1 MFQNVQT
8 KNIKFYDDG
17 ISIRTLKEQQEY
29 IKSPKYQIILNDLKE
44 LNEKRKRGRKEYM
57 KKYNASRY
65 KIEQKIKD
73 LTFID
78 GDVST
83 NFQPIRSNSIPKIT
97 LTSTG
102 KIILQS
108 DKENLK

>member
-8 KNIKFYDDG
+8 KNIKFYNDG
-17 ISIRTLKEQQEY
+17 ISIRTLKEHQEY
-29 IKSPKYQIILNDLKE
+29 TKSPKYQKILMDLKE
-44 LNEKRKRGRKEYM
+44 LSEKRKRGRKEY
-57 KKYNASRY
+57 NARRY
-65 KIEQKIKD
+65 KLEQNIRD

-78 GDVST
+78 GDLST
-83 NFQPIRSNSIPKIT
+83 NFQPIRNDSIPKIT

-108 DKENLK
+108 DKENLI